1 MSDTLVLGTPRF
13 ILVNGRDPFADET
26 ITVDASL
33 TLDTTTTAGRTA
45 VSAAAG
51 VADGT
56 TSTISVAPGSSSE
69 DPNAAPGT
77 DVITISVPVVTAP
90 LVVTLA

>member
-1 MSDTLVLGTPRF
+1 MADTLVSGTPRF

-33 TLDTTTTAGRTA
+33 VLDTTTTSGRTA
-45 VSAAAG
+45 VSAASG
-51 VADGT
+51 VSDGT
-56 TSTISVAPGSSSE
+56 LSTITVAPGSSSE

-77 DVITISVPVVTAP
+77 DDITISVPVASTP
-90 LVVTLA
+90 LAVTLE